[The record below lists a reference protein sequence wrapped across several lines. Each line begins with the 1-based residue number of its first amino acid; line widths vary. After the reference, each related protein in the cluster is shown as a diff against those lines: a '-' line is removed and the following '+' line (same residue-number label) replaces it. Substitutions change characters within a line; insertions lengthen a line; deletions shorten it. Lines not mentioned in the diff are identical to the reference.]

1 MPIYVRQ
8 RLDEGKS
15 SHSAVSQRVL
25 HSLSL
30 VAFHISPSDLKV
42 KVKKMNPIGG
52 SHGRLIRD
60 AAELFVTDFT
70 CSASHVQVTQTTECL
85 NDTGSIALEISVFEG
100 PYRGGL
106 FHFCF
111 QIPANYPFRPIEI
124 WAVQPIWHPNI
135 DMKTGRM
142 QIPLDWSPVLTLK
155 SFVIAVQVRTTM
167 SLTLIG
173 REDLYLRDLCS

>member
-1 MPIYVRQ
+1 
-8 RLDEGKS
+8 
-15 SHSAVSQRVL
+15 
-25 HSLSL
+25 

-173 REDLYLRDLCS
+173 REDLYLRGLCS

>member
-1 MPIYVRQ
+1 MYIRDTFSTFTEPFHSTSRPSLLFGRPGP
-8 RLDEGKS
+8 RL
-15 SHSAVSQRVL
+15 H
-25 HSLSL
+25 
-30 VAFHISPSDLKV
+30 FHRPPFESIGFKEKV
-42 KVKKMNPIGG
+42 EEMNSIGG

-100 PYRGGL
+100 PYRGGF

-142 QIPLDWSPVLTLK
+142 QIPLEWSPVLTLK
-155 SFVIAVQVRTTM
+155 SFVIAVQVRTTK
-167 SLTLIG
+167 SPLIA
-173 REDLYLRDLCS
+173 EKNFH